1 VDLEKGD
8 SSRVTLSDSAA
19 QGTRA
24 LSRGR
29 KESARKEED
38 QEGQDEL
45 RAHESFPSDNL
56 SRAGTTA
63 TRRSEGT
70 ALGISLTGI
79 NVRDRTT
86 DEGKRGDQVFVVGYE
101 GDNDLLNPHNWNYN
115 DDRRD

>member
-8 SSRVTLSDSAA
+8 SSRVTLPDSAA
-19 QGTRA
+19 QGTRE

-29 KESARKEED
+29 RESAGKEED

-45 RAHESFPSDNL
+45 RAHESFPSDNHL

-86 DEGKRGDQVFVVGYE
+86 NEGKGGD
-101 GDNDLLNPHNWNYN
+101 
-115 DDRRD
+115 